1 MAPWLPIKNKYGVA
15 VWNFPRTKEHHL
27 PLQIGE
33 MVHILQ
39 ASEGWYCGYSL
50 RNRAAQ
56 GIFPASLIRLKG
68 TVVEQQGTE
77 ESVVPAE
84 MPMVQEIT
92 TTLQEWATIWKQL
105 YVAGQTERY
114 GQVKRMMQEL
124 MEQRSQLLSGTLPKD
139 QLLRLRKEV
148 TGKMDYGNKI
158 LALDLVVR
166 DEDENILDPDRTSVI
181 SLFQAHRRA
190 AQTLTQRIQ
199 EETSPQQ
206 RAPGHGT
213 HGATSPSHNLYLC
226 VRNFVCHIGEEA
238 QLFMALYDPGEQR
251 IISENYVIRWA
262 STGVPQDIELLN
274 NLKVVFTDLGSTD
287 LKRERLFLVCQ
298 IIRVGRMDLRDSH
311 SRKLSTGLRR
321 PFGISVMDI
330 TDITKGT
337 CDSDEDKQHFIPV
350 HLAAEIG
357 RAHV

>member
-1 MAPWLPIKNKYGVA
+1 
-15 VWNFPRTKEHHL
+15 
-27 PLQIGE
+27 
-33 MVHILQ
+33 
-39 ASEGWYCGYSL
+39 
-50 RNRAAQ
+50 
-56 GIFPASLIRLKG
+56 
-68 TVVEQQGTE
+68 
-77 ESVVPAE
+77 
-84 MPMVQEIT
+84 
-92 TTLQEWATIWKQL
+92 
-105 YVAGQTERY
+105 RY

-190 AQTLTQRIQ
+190 AQTLSQRLQ
-199 EETSPQQ
+199 EETSSQQ
-206 RAPGHGT
+206 RAPGHGA
-213 HGATSPSHNLYLC
+213 HGAASPSHNLYLC

-274 NLKVVFTDLGSTD
+274 NLRVVFTDLGSAD

-321 PFGISVMDI
+321 PFGISGGAGD
-330 TDITKGT
+330 
-337 CDSDEDKQHFIPV
+337 
-350 HLAAEIG
+350 
-357 RAHV
+357 